1 MDTQTNTLLSWSA
14 KAKVDH
20 ARGGVW
26 FVASGIFCGLMV
38 MYGVLSGSYM
48 VAVIFVLLPVA
59 FHFVRNENHQTH
71 SANIQE
77 QGFEFDGALVPW
89 DELQEFWILQGKGY
103 YELHVA
109 FKKNRKGEIVIQTGA
124 NDPMVVRDTLA
135 QFIPQTTGKREK
147 ILDAIIRF
155 CKL

>member
-1 MDTQTNTLLSWSA
+1 METNTNTLLTWEA

-20 ARGGVW
+20 KRGGVW
-26 FVASGIFCGLMV
+26 FIASGIFCGIMV
-38 MYGVLSGSYM
+38 MYGVLSGSYTA
-48 VAVIFVLLPVA
+48 AVIFVLLPVA
-59 FHFVRNENHQTH
+59 FHFVRNQGHRTH

-77 QGFEFDGALVPW
+77 QGFEFDGVLTPW
-89 DELQEFWILQGKGY
+89 DELQEFWILQGKDY

-109 FKKNRKGEIVIQTGA
+109 YKKNRQAEIVVQTGA
-124 NDPMVVRDTLA
+124 LDPYEIRDALA
-135 QFIPQTTGKREK
+135 RFIPQTNGKREK